1 MYQVS
6 WTTSGNTRSESG
18 VLVTLKE
25 TTEFTGT
32 KLPSGIANEAIAF
45 SCTESDTAFTAD
57 NINNNNALL
66 SCTHHFYSLDNVCV
80 RTIFIDLT
88 MYVYAPFLLT

>member
-32 KLPSGIANEAIAF
+32 KLPSGIVNEAVAF
-45 SCTESDTAFTAD
+45 SCTEFDTAFTT
-57 NINNNNALL
+57 ITTTSITRRSVEHRTRALTAL
-66 SCTHHFYSLDNVCV
+66 G
-80 RTIFIDLT
+80 
-88 MYVYAPFLLT
+88 